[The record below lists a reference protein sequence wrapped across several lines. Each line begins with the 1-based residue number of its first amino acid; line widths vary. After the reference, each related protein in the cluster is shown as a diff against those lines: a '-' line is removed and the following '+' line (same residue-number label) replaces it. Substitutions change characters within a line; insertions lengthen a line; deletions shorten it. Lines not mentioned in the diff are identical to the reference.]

1 MKYEN
6 KIIGQ
11 NRWSWCATV
20 TVLFLML
27 MFFCV
32 SFCSRKGNDDS
43 SETKYYE
50 VQITYN
56 ATYPNVCT
64 YYGNGGATMYDYGD
78 HATITGTLAVGQ
90 RSFEA
95 EFQGALNGDQF
106 IVTTTSFQV
115 QYEFNGVTY
124 TEDITINFSAFSIS
138 GGTVTATGD
147 YTAVTNPGRN
157 N

>member
-1 MKYEN
+1 M
-6 KIIGQ
+6 IGK
-11 NRWSWCATV
+11 NRYGLYNTV
-20 TVLFLML
+20 TVLLLIL
-27 MFFCV
+27 MFISFT
-32 SFCSRKGNDDS
+32 FCSRKGNDDS

-64 YYGNGGATMYDYGD
+64 YYGNGDATLYDYGD
-78 HATITGTLAVGQ
+78 HATISGTIAVGQ

-95 EFQGALNGDQF
+95 EFQGVLNGDRF
-106 IVTTTSFQV
+106 TVTTTSFQV

-124 TEDITINFSAFSIS
+124 TEDITIDFSAFSIS